1 MYSLIITSRKE
12 RQYMNLIVRNLPDD
26 VHRALKVR
34 AAQIGSTLQDLIKDI
49 LTKAAALDPEKAPKT
64 KKQKK

>member
-1 MYSLIITSRKE
+1 
-12 RQYMNLIVRNLPDD
+12 MNLIVRNLPDD